1 MGALDAQE
9 TTQSI
14 EKKGMAIL
22 KQWLIANGRTPE
34 KSDNK
39 TFDLRVDG
47 KYAELKAKKHG
58 WSKFD
63 FIGLT
68 ENQVKELGKGLELI
82 FVVLNVD
89 ETDLNNIDPAN
100 ILEIPAEALL
110 NHLKEPKKVKTII
123 HYEWNKG
130 ILDEWR
136 RSLSDT
142 PRS

>member
-1 MGALDAQE
+1 MTVSEQE
-9 TTQSI
+9 TTLSI
-14 EKKGMAIL
+14 EAKGMAIL
-22 KQWLIANGRTPE
+22 EKWLKAHGRNPE
-34 KSDNK
+34 KSDKK
-39 TFDLRVDG
+39 TFDLKVDG

-68 ENQVKELGKGLELI
+68 GNQVEELGNRLELV
-82 FVVLNVD
+82 FVVLNVN
-89 ETDLNNIDPAN
+89 ETDLNNIDTAN

-110 NHLKEPKKVKTII
+110 HLKNQNKVKTIV

-136 RSLSDT
+136 RSLPDT